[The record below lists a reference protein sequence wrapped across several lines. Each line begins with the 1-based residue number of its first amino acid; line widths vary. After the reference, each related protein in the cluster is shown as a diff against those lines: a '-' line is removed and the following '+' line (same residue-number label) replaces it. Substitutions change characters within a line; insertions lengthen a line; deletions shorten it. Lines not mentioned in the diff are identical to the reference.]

1 MDVALNQM
9 RLITHLLV
17 QLSASFSFHLI
28 VLLYSA
34 PPHTHTHCMYK
45 LSYMKHF
52 QQSLCDKPFV
62 CFSKCS

>member
-17 QLSASFSFHLI
+17 QPSASFSFHLI

-34 PPHTHTHCMYK
+34 PPHTHTLYVQTVLHEAFPAVT
-45 LSYMKHF
+45 L
-52 QQSLCDKPFV
+52 
-62 CFSKCS
+62 